1 MSDLCGELLEPAFA
15 VFSQQVRVTSVL
27 ITEDHPLGRE
37 LFEAEEEDLFN
48 ELQALPRFALIRRFN
63 DLIKRAKA
71 VKVELCL
78 SISFTSDFT
87 FYLPRST
94 APSLHI

>member
-1 MSDLCGELLEPAFA
+1 MWGASGTSLCSIQLTGENI
-15 VFSQQVRVTSVL
+15 TSVL
-27 ITEDHPLGRE
+27 ITEDYPLDRE

-71 VKVELCL
+71 VKVM
-78 SISFTSDFT
+78 ISS
-87 FYLPRST
+87 REQRQSR
-94 APSLHI
+94 

>member
-1 MSDLCGELLEPAFA
+1 MWGASGTSLCSIQPTGEGDNCPGKGH
-15 VFSQQVRVTSVL
+15 
-27 ITEDHPLGRE
+27 EDCPLGRE

-71 VKVELCL
+71 VKVDLCL
-78 SISFTSDFT
+78 
-87 FYLPRST
+87 
-94 APSLHI
+94 

>member
-1 MSDLCGELLEPAFA
+1 MWGASGTSLCSIQLTGE
-15 VFSQQVRVTSVL
+15 RDKCTDHCH
-27 ITEDHPLGRE
+27 EDRPFGRE

-71 VKVELCL
+71 VKVNISSGYLRL
-78 SISFTSDFT
+78 S
-87 FYLPRST
+87 R
-94 APSLHI
+94 

>member
-15 VFSQQVRVTSVL
+15 VFSQQVGITSVL
-27 ITEDHPLGRE
+27 ITDDCPLGRE

-71 VKVELCL
+71 VKVTIL
-78 SISFTSDFT
+78 SRE
-87 FYLPRST
+87 PRQSR
-94 APSLHI
+94 

>member
-1 MSDLCGELLEPAFA
+1 MGIKG
-15 VFSQQVRVTSVL
+15 VL
-27 ITEDHPLGRE
+27 ITDDHALGRE

-71 VKVELCL
+71 VKVM
-78 SISFTSDFT
+78 ISS
-87 FYLPRST
+87 REQRQST
-94 APSLHI
+94 GSLKMIE

>member
-1 MSDLCGELLEPAFA
+1 MWGASGTSLCSIQLTGENIKG
-15 VFSQQVRVTSVL
+15 VL
-27 ITEDHPLGRE
+27 ITEDYPLDRE

-71 VKVELCL
+71 VKVM
-78 SISFTSDFT
+78 ISS
-87 FYLPRST
+87 REQRQSR
-94 APSLHI
+94 

>member
-1 MSDLCGELLEPAFA
+1 MSNLCGELLEPAFA
-15 VFSQQVRVTSVL
+15 VFSQQVSNTSVL
-27 ITEDHPLGRE
+27 ITEDHPFGRE

-71 VKVELCL
+71 VKVM
-78 SISFTSDFT
+78 ISSRE
-87 FYLPRST
+87 PRQSR
-94 APSLHI
+94 

>member
-1 MSDLCGELLEPAFA
+1 MWGASGTSLCSIQLTGENIKG
-15 VFSQQVRVTSVL
+15 VL
-27 ITEDHPLGRE
+27 ITPEDCPLGRE

-71 VKVELCL
+71 VKVMIL
-78 SISFTSDFT
+78 SREQRQS
-87 FYLPRST
+87 R
-94 APSLHI
+94 

>member
-27 ITEDHPLGRE
+27 ITEDCPLGRE

-71 VKVELCL
+71 VKVT
-78 SISFTSDFT
+78 I
-87 FYLPRST
+87 
-94 APSLHI
+94 

>member
-1 MSDLCGELLEPAFA
+1 MWGASGTSLCSIQLTGDGEKCHCH
-15 VFSQQVRVTSVL
+15 
-27 ITEDHPLGRE
+27 EDFPLGRE

-71 VKVELCL
+71 VKVI
-78 SISFTSDFT
+78 ISSRK
-87 FYLPRST
+87 PRQSR
-94 APSLHI
+94 

>member
-1 MSDLCGELLEPAFA
+1 MGIKG
-15 VFSQQVRVTSVL
+15 VL
-27 ITEDHPLGRE
+27 ITEDCPLGRE

-71 VKVELCL
+71 VKVMNDLIKRVKVELCL
-78 SISFTSDFT
+78 SISFKSNVT
-87 FYLPRST
+87 FYLSRST

>member
-1 MSDLCGELLEPAFA
+1 MITLVMMMMMVLMSVLSSRCVGSMWGASGTSLCSIQLTGENI
-15 VFSQQVRVTSVL
+15 TSVL
-27 ITEDHPLGRE
+27 ITEDYPLDRE

-71 VKVELCL
+71 VKVT
-78 SISFTSDFT
+78 I
-87 FYLPRST
+87 
-94 APSLHI
+94 

>member
-1 MSDLCGELLEPAFA
+1 MWGASGTSLCSIQLTGEHKRCPDH
-15 VFSQQVRVTSVL
+15 SH
-27 ITEDHPLGRE
+27 EDCPLDRE

-71 VKVELCL
+71 VKVIIL
-78 SISFTSDFT
+78 SRK
-87 FYLPRST
+87 PRQSR
-94 APSLHI
+94 